1 MRAYTTPCEA
11 THVRPYSSGSP
22 LSHCYLI
29 HNAVVSDPQKRR
41 TVWHGRSGPSDRYKP
56 AIPQMFSLRYPGCFP
71 AVSCGVS
78 YPDHR
83 LSGLLSASQDA
94 SALLQAT
101 EGEHQCS
108 VSGLPAPFQ
117 CDSVPACAYLS
128 APGGGLPGHA
138 TRVQAGEALPRLQGA
153 SDDRTLP
160 ACAHPRYQSCY
171 AVLHSERKL
180 YPAQD

>member
-1 MRAYTTPCEA
+1 MEVGNLGKT
-11 THVRPYSSGSP
+11 YS
-22 LSHCYLI
+22 LL
-29 HNAVVSDPQKRR
+29 NLA
-41 TVWHGRSGPSDRYKP
+41 
-56 AIPQMFSLRYPGCFP
+56 YPGCFP

-108 VSGLPAPFQ
+108 ASGLPAPFQ
-117 CDSVPACAYLS
+117 CVSVPACAYLS
-128 APGGGLPGHA
+128 APGGVLPGHA
-138 TRVQAGEALPRLQGA
+138 TRVQAGDALPRLQGA

-160 ACAHPRYQSCY
+160 ACGIHGISLVTQSFT
-171 AVLHSERKL
+171 LSESFTQCRIN
-180 YPAQD
+180 D